1 MFLVDLAIVAGK
13 KPVTLKEINLR
24 HKISQKYLW
33 QIADALKAAG
43 LVRSVAGSR
52 GGYVLVRDA
61 GQISLKTVLDA
72 VEGNGS
78 AVTAGLPRSGAES
91 SVKQAIRQVVGETMH
106 RMNGLMD
113 EVTLMSILD
122 KEYEI
127 RGSAAMDYVI

>member
-52 GGYVLVRDA
+52 GGYVLVRNAD
-61 GQISLKTVLDA
+61 QISLKTVLDA
-72 VEGNGS
+72 VEGNES
-78 AVTAGLPRSGAES
+78 SVPASLPRSGAES

-113 EVTLMSILD
+113 EVTLTSILD

-127 RGSAAMDYVI
+127 RGSAAADYVI